1 MTDIKF
7 MDLSENDNPASTDS
21 VLIGNQQNGVK
32 RTSLSKLGEMFA
44 VKGMLH
50 FEEVDQDLKAETQ
63 IYTLTAPQVEGY
75 TFIFWLQARTHGRIH
90 SSYLGNPRSQTTF
103 AYITD
108 TVTAADEVGDSHY
121 AHPTV
126 GSTAV
131 YVKSEL
137 L

>member
-7 MDLSENDNPASTDS
+7 MDLSENDNPAPTDS

-50 FEEVDQDLKAETQ
+50 FEEVDQDLKAGTQ
-63 IYTLTAPQVEGY
+63 TYTLTAPQVEGY
-75 TFIFWLQARTHGRIH
+75 TFIFWLQANTHGKSH
-90 SSYLGNPRSQTTF
+90 SAYLEATRHQTTT

-108 TVTAADEVGDSHY
+108 TITASDEVGDSY
-121 AHPTV
+121 YPHPSV

>member
-7 MDLSENDNPASTDS
+7 MDLSENDNPAPTDS

-63 IYTLTAPQVEGY
+63 KYTLTAPQVEGY
-75 TFIFWLQARTHGRIH
+75 TFIFWLQARTHGRTH
-90 SSYLGNPRSQTTF
+90 SSYLENPRSQATF
-103 AYITD
+103 ACITD
-108 TVTAADEVGDSHY
+108 TITAADEVGDSYY

>member
-7 MDLSENDNPASTDS
+7 MDLSENDNPAPTDS

-50 FEEVDQDLKAETQ
+50 FEEVDQNLKAGTQ
-63 IYTLTAPQVEGY
+63 EYTLTAPQVEGY
-75 TFIFWLQARTHGRIH
+75 TFIFWLQTCTHARIH
-90 SSYLGNPRSQTTF
+90 NSYFENARKQTSTV
-103 AYITD
+103 YITD
-108 TVTAADEVGDSHY
+108 TITAADEVGDSYY

-126 GSTAV
+126 GATAV

>member
-7 MDLSENDNPASTDS
+7 MDLSENDNPAPTDS

-32 RTSLSKLGEMFA
+32 RTSLGKLGEMFA

-50 FEEVDQDLKAETQ
+50 FEEVDQDLKAGTQ
-63 IYTLTAPQVEGY
+63 RYTLTAPQVEGY
-75 TFIFWLQARTHGRIH
+75 TFIFWLQTHIH
-90 SSYLGNPRSQTTF
+90 GATHNSYLEKARNQTTA

-108 TVTAADEVGDSHY
+108 SITAADEVGDSY
-121 AHPTV
+121 YVHPTV